1 MFQERKSLVVTPVRA
16 RQVAL
21 QAQAL
26 PVLRVQTPVPILR
39 LRQVRFCYL
48 NIFFIEMTIFR
59 VKLANLNLSK
69 KVEKGIP
76 LLCEEG

>member
-39 LRQVRFCYL
+39 LRQVRF
-48 NIFFIEMTIFR
+48 
-59 VKLANLNLSK
+59 
-69 KVEKGIP
+69 
-76 LLCEEG
+76 